1 MKQFRLGVIVAFAQK
16 TFVADALL
24 LRRKNATGHGVLRLG
39 YSISVCVRAL
49 IEKEPQ
55 LHSFSTFRGMKINT

>member
-1 MKQFRLGVIVAFAQK
+1 MKQFRLGIIVA
-16 TFVADALL
+16 VALL

-39 YSISVCVRAL
+39 YSISVGVKEL